1 MAQAHGN
8 LKPNHCPKPK
18 EYLSCSQMSH
28 VNDFEETKSSDEGES
43 HSWICWG
50 REQLWEVTCEWAG
63 EFKVTKTQSSK

>member
-1 MAQAHGN
+1 
-8 LKPNHCPKPK
+8 
-18 EYLSCSQMSH
+18 MSH